1 MTNTNILS
9 PLKVTVFRNIWIA
22 NLVSNIGTWMHDM
35 GAGWLMTLLSPEPLM
50 VSLVQTSLFLPSF
63 FLILPSGALADLVD
77 RRKVLIVSI
86 SWMLLIAFCLGS
98 LTLMGYTTPYMLLSL
113 TFGLGVGSAIFMPAM
128 ASIIPDLVP
137 KTELVNALTLNS
149 IAQNMTRAI
158 GPAIAGFLIAL
169 SGPWIVFMVNAL
181 SFSLILLALLNYQHQ
196 QPRSALPSE
205 KFFGAMTTGV
215 SYVRQSP
222 EIKTVLCYA
231 SIFFF
236 MLSSIF
242 AFLPLIVRVEMDY
255 GPKAYGFMLTCM
267 GIGAVITGISL
278 PRIRIRV
285 KPYKIIQSAFIV
297 GFLCI
302 LTLALIRNLPILLVC
317 MCFVGFAWIS
327 MISTMQITLQLS
339 LPNWIRARGL
349 SMFYATF
356 MGSMAFGGLFWG
368 YLASITSIKRALLI
382 SLIFGIVML
391 LLIGKR
397 KLPLPHNDA
406 AVSDSL
412 LEGHL
417 SLIPSQSDVQVMIN
431 VEYLVSS
438 EDQLN
443 FENTM
448 RDVRRM
454 RLRNGAIAWG
464 LYLDLGTRN
473 RYVEHFM
480 DQSWVEHLR
489 RHERQTQDD
498 EAILN
503 AAYAFH
509 QSTDKPKVSHFTARS
524 APRRLRPWLKK

>member
-1 MTNTNILS
+1 
-9 PLKVTVFRNIWIA
+9 
-22 NLVSNIGTWMHDM
+22 
-35 GAGWLMTLLSPEPLM
+35 
-50 VSLVQTSLFLPSF
+50 
-63 FLILPSGALADLVD
+63 
-77 RRKVLIVSI
+77 
-86 SWMLLIAFCLGS
+86 
-98 LTLMGYTTPYMLLSL
+98 MGYTTPYMLLSL

-302 LTLALIRNLPILLVC
+302 LTLALIRNLP
-317 MCFVGFAWIS
+317 
-327 MISTMQITLQLS
+327 
-339 LPNWIRARGL
+339 
-349 SMFYATF
+349 
-356 MGSMAFGGLFWG
+356 
-368 YLASITSIKRALLI
+368 
-382 SLIFGIVML
+382 
-391 LLIGKR
+391 
-397 KLPLPHNDA
+397 H
-406 AVSDSL
+406 
-412 LEGHL
+412 
-417 SLIPSQSDVQVMIN
+417 PS
-431 VEYLVSS
+431 
-438 EDQLN
+438 
-443 FENTM
+443 
-448 RDVRRM
+448 
-454 RLRNGAIAWG
+454 G
-464 LYLDLGTRN
+464 LYVLCWICLD
-473 RYVEHFM
+473 
-480 DQSWVEHLR
+480 
-489 RHERQTQDD
+489 
-498 EAILN
+498 
-503 AAYAFH
+503 
-509 QSTDKPKVSHFTARS
+509 
-524 APRRLRPWLKK
+524 